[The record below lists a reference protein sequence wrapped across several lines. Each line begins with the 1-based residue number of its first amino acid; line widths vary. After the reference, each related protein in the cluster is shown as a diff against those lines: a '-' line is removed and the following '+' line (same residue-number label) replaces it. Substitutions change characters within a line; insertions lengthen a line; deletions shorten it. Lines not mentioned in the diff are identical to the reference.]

1 MKISILTVFS
11 NIYDSFL
18 ETSLIKKAQESGLVS
33 FDVQEYFSFCEPKER
48 IDTPTFGHGA
58 GMVIKPIVVQK
69 GIESQDKKYGKSF
82 KIFLS
87 PDGKKLDQKV
97 VKKLSEK
104 ISKVDHLMF
113 VSSRYEGQDCRV
125 EEHYADEVISI
136 GDFVLMGGDLPVM
149 ILIEALLRYVPGVVG
164 KQESVLNDS
173 FSGPFVDYP
182 KYAPPIEWM
191 GSVVPEIVRSGD
203 HAKLDKWRRDLAAKK
218 TVLNHFDWLSS
229 CKLDNNQKKE
239 IVKNI
244 PSHYVALMH
253 NEIILEKDRIG
264 TTSVASLD
272 LHDIAR
278 SAKTYGLKNLFI
290 VTPLKDQQKIVNRL
304 FDFWKS
310 DVGLNY
316 NQTRFK
322 AIESVVISNLLD
334 DSIAEIEKKEGKKPI
349 LIATS
354 ARDYDQE
361 KTITYF
367 DQAKIWEKNR
377 PILFVFGTGRGLSDN
392 ILNRCDYVL
401 APIEGFSD
409 YKHLSVRSAAA
420 IVFDRWLGINIK
432 FAD

>member
-182 KYAPPIEWM
+182 QFSAPVTWK
-191 GSVVPEIVRSGD
+191 GYKVPEIVRSGD
-203 HAKLDKWRRDLAAKK
+203 HGKVSQWRQEQAAEKTVLRHFQWLRSYSVNDEQKDLAAR
-218 TVLNHFDWLSS
+218 F
-229 CKLDNNQKKE
+229 
-239 IVKNI
+239 I

-253 NEIILEKDRIG
+253 DQIALEKGRVG

-272 LHDIAR
+272 IHDIAR
-278 SAKTYGLKNLFI
+278 SAQTYGLKNYFM
-290 VTPLKDQQKIVNRL
+290 VTPLADQQKIIKKL
-304 FDFWKS
+304 QDFWDS
-310 DVGLNY
+310 DVGQKY
-316 NQTRFK
+316 NKSR
-322 AIESVVISNLLD
+322 
-334 DSIAEIEKKEGKKPI
+334 
-349 LIATS
+349 
-354 ARDYDQE
+354 R
-361 KTITYF
+361 
-367 DQAKIWEKNR
+367 
-377 PILFVFGTGRGLSDN
+377 
-392 ILNRCDYVL
+392 
-401 APIEGFSD
+401 
-409 YKHLSVRSAAA
+409 
-420 IVFDRWLGINIK
+420 
-432 FAD
+432 